1 MLALVDV
8 NNFYVSC
15 ERAFDVKLHKRPVVV
30 LSNNDGCVV
39 SRSNEAK
46 ALGIQ
51 MGQPWFQMRELAKQ
65 HGIVA
70 MSSNYTLYGD
80 MSRRVMSI
88 LGEMAPRQEIYSI
101 DECFLDLT
109 GIRDRESLARTMR
122 QRVLQW
128 THLPVCVGIAP
139 TKVLAKLA
147 NHCAKKELAGSGG
160 VCDFGS
166 MPPETLDRVLQ
177 GIEVGEVWGIGRKLS
192 GHLIGGGIQT
202 VAALR
207 DADAPTLRDRFGV
220 VMERI
225 IRELR
230 GDACLGMDETPEPRQ
245 EITSSRSFGRHVETY
260 EELREAVM
268 TYTARAGEKLRR
280 DGSVAG
286 AIRVFV
292 MTNPHKNTPQYQRQ
306 TRVGFESP
314 TDDVIRLSSA
324 AVAGLKEIWKD
335 GYIYN
340 KAGVILTDLSP
351 RARRQVTLFED
362 VALREKRGRLNA
374 AVDTLNGRFGRGT
387 IALAAAG
394 IQKGWKLKAEMR
406 SPPYTTD
413 WNQLL
418 VVR

>member
-46 ALGIQ
+46 ALGVK
-51 MGQPWFQMRELAKQ
+51 MGQPWFQMRDLAKE
-65 HGIVA
+65 HGIVG

-109 GIRDRESLARTMR
+109 GIRDREALARVMR
-122 QRVLQW
+122 LRVLQW

-147 NHCAKKELAGSGG
+147 NHCAKKGLAGSGG
-160 VCDFGS
+160 VCDFGAMNQS
-166 MPPETLDRVLQ
+166 ALTQVLA
-177 GIEVGEVWGIGRKLS
+177 GIEVGEAWGIGRKLS
-192 GHLIGGGIQT
+192 GHLTGGGIRT

-207 DADAPTLRDRFGV
+207 DADAATLRDKFGV

-230 GDACLGMDETPEPRQ
+230 GDPCLALDEPPEPRQ
-245 EITSSRSFGRHVETY
+245 EITSSRSFGRHVKTY
-260 EELREAVM
+260 DELREAVM
-268 TYTARAGEKLRR
+268 TYAARAGEKLRS
-280 DGSVAG
+280 DGSVTS

-292 MTNPHKNTPQYQRQ
+292 MTNPHKKTPQYNRQ
-306 TRVGFESP
+306 VRIGFSSP
-314 TDDVIRLSSA
+314 TDDVVTISKA
-324 AVAGLKEIWKD
+324 AVTGLRDIWRD
-335 GYIYN
+335 GFIYN
-340 KAGVILTDLSP
+340 KAGVILTDLRPSTQ
-351 RARRQVTLFED
+351 RQSTLFED
-362 VALREKRGRLNA
+362 VTTREKRGRMNEA
-374 AVDTLNGRFGRGT
+374 IDTLNVRYGRGT
-387 IALAAAG
+387 IALAGAG
-394 IQKGWKLKAEMR
+394 IQKRWKLKAEMR

-413 WNQLL
+413 WDRLL
-418 VVR
+418 VVS

>member
-1 MLALVDV
+1 MRDLAQ
-8 NNFYVSC
+8 
-15 ERAFDVKLHKRPVVV
+15 E
-30 LSNNDGCVV
+30 
-39 SRSNEAK
+39 
-46 ALGIQ
+46 
-51 MGQPWFQMRELAKQ
+51 
-65 HGIVA
+65 HGIIA

-88 LGEMAPRQEIYSI
+88 LAEMAPHQEIYSI
-101 DECFLDLT
+101 DECFLDFT
-109 GIRDRESLARTMR
+109 GIRDREGLARSMR
-122 QRVLQW
+122 ERVLQW

-147 NHCAKKELAGSGG
+147 NHCAKKGLAGRRG
-160 VCDFGS
+160 VCDFGTLT
-166 MPPETLDRVLQ
+166 PEALSQVLA

-192 GHLIGGGIQT
+192 GHLIGGGIGT

-207 DADAPTLRDRFGV
+207 DADAATLRNRFGV

-230 GDACLGMDETPEPRQ
+230 GDACLALNEAPEPRQ
-245 EITSSRSFGRHVETY
+245 EITSSRSFGRHVKTY
-260 EELREAVM
+260 GELREAVM

-292 MTNPHKNTPQYQRQ
+292 MTNPHKQTPQYQRQ
-306 TRVGFESP
+306 TRVGFDSA
-314 TDDVIRLSSA
+314 TDDVIELSPA
-324 AVAGLKEIWKD
+324 AVSGLTEIWRD

-351 RARRQVTLFED
+351 KATRQTALFED
-362 VALREKRGRLNA
+362 TALREKRGRLNSA
-374 AVDTLNGRFGRGT
+374 LDTLNGRFGRGT
-387 IALAAAG
+387 IALAGAG
-394 IQKGWKLKAEMR
+394 LRKEWKLKAEMR

-413 WNQLL
+413 WDHLL
-418 VVR
+418 VVK